1 MDLPESERTM
11 TDIAGS
17 EARLGAAVS
26 SASDDRAG
34 LIAAARAV
42 FLVALLAAW
51 QGAVALGLADAAF
64 VSTPF
69 SVAKSLW
76 LLFSEGELFPNLGT
90 TMLEIVIAFALSIV
104 FGIASAVV
112 LDRVDWLNRIVSPF
126 LTAFNSMPRIALGP
140 LFILWFGIGI
150 GSKVVLAFSLGYF
163 IMLLSTLG
171 GLKNV
176 DRDLLLMSRLFGA
189 SGLGLFRHVRLPWA
203 LPGIFAGLKLT
214 LIYCSAGAV
223 IGEMIAAKSGLGL
236 LLQSFSG
243 RFDVAGVMALILIV
257 AMMVMVAT
265 SLMDLAERRLLAWSK
280 GSTNVPG

>member
-1 MDLPESERTM
+1 M
-11 TDIAGS
+11 TDVANS
-17 EARLGAAVS
+17 EANLGTAVRPAGGRP
-26 SASDDRAG
+26 AS
-34 LIAAARAV
+34 IFAARAA
-42 FLVALLAAW
+42 FLAVILALW
-51 QGAVALGLADAAF
+51 QGAVDAGLANAAF
-64 VSTPF
+64 VSTPAG
-69 SVAKSLW
+69 VAQSLW
-76 LLFSEGELFPNLGT
+76 HLFRDGEIFPDLGT
-90 TMLEIVIAFALSIV
+90 TVLEIAIAFVLSVV

-112 LDRVDWLNRIVSPF
+112 LDRNDWLNRILSPF

-150 GSKVVLAFSLGYF
+150 ASKVVLAFSLGYF

-189 SGLGLFRHVRLPWA
+189 SELRLFRHVRFPWA

-223 IGEMIAAKSGLGL
+223 IGEMIAARSGLGV

-243 RFDVAGVMALILIV
+243 RFDVAGVLALILIV
-257 AMMVMVAT
+257 ALLVMVLT
-265 SLMDLAERRLLAWSK
+265 SLMDLAERRLLEWSK
-280 GSTNVPG
+280 GSTDVPG

>member
-1 MDLPESERTM
+1 M
-11 TDIAGS
+11 TDIANS
-17 EARLGAAVS
+17 E
-26 SASDDRAG
+26 SALD
-34 LIAAARAV
+34 AAARSAGQRSGAIMAARV
-42 FLVALLAAW
+42 AFLALFLALW
-51 QGAVALGLADAAF
+51 QGAVEMGFANAAF
-64 VSTPF
+64 ISTPA
-69 SVAKSLW
+69 SVARSLW
-76 LLFSEGELFPNLGT
+76 LLFAQGEVLPDLGT
-90 TMLEIVIAFALSIV
+90 TLLEIAIAFVLSVI

-112 LDRVDWLNRIVSPF
+112 LDRNDWLNRVLSPF

-140 LFILWFGIGI
+140 LFVLWFGIGI
-150 GSKVVLAFSLGYF
+150 ASKVVLAFSLGYF

-189 SGLGLFRHVRLPWA
+189 SEFRLFRHVRLPWA

-236 LLQSFSG
+236 LLQTFSG

-257 AMMVMVAT
+257 AFLVMTLT
-265 SLMDLAERRLLAWSK
+265 SLMDFSERRLLLWSR
-280 GSTNVPG
+280 GSTDVPG

>member
-1 MDLPESERTM
+1 M
-11 TDIAGS
+11 TNIASS
-17 EARLGAAVS
+17 EANLGAAVH
-26 SASDDRAG
+26 APSDDRSG
-34 LIAAARAV
+34 LVLGARLL
-42 FLVALLAAW
+42 FLLAFLALW
-51 QGAVALGLADAAF
+51 QGAVAIGLASAAF
-64 VSTPF
+64 VSTPL
-69 SVAKSLW
+69 SVAQSLW
-76 LLFSEGELFPNLGT
+76 LLFSGGEVFPNLGT
-90 TMLEIVIAFALSIV
+90 TMLEILLAFLLSIV

-112 LDRVDWLNRIVSPF
+112 LDRMDWLNRVVSPF

-150 GSKVVLAFSLGYF
+150 ASKVVLAFSLGYF

-189 SGLGLFRHVRLPWA
+189 SEIGLFRHVRLPWA

-223 IGEMIAAKSGLGL
+223 IGEMIAAKSGLGV

-257 AMMVMVAT
+257 ALMVMAVT
-265 SLMDLAERRLLAWSK
+265 SLMDLAERRLLRWSK
-280 GSTNVPG
+280 GSTDVPG

>member
-1 MDLPESERTM
+1 M
-11 TDIAGS
+11 TDLANS
-17 EARLGAAVS
+17 EARLGDAAHPTGGRP
-26 SASDDRAG
+26 AT
-34 LIAAARAV
+34 IFAARAV
-42 FLVALLAAW
+42 FLGAILALW
-51 QGAVALGLADAAF
+51 QGAVAVWLVNAAF
-64 VSTPF
+64 VSTPAG
-69 SVAKSLW
+69 VAQSLW
-76 LLFSEGELFPNLGT
+76 QMFRDGEVLPDLGT
-90 TMLEIVIAFALSIV
+90 TVLEIALAFVLSVV

-112 LDRVDWLNRIVSPF
+112 LDRNDWLNRIISPF

-150 GSKVVLAFSLGYF
+150 ASKVVLAFSLGYF

-189 SGLGLFRHVRLPWA
+189 SELRLFRHVRFPWA

-223 IGEMIAAKSGLGL
+223 IGEMIAAKSGLGV

-243 RFDVAGVMALILIV
+243 RFDVAGVLALILIV
-257 AMMVMVAT
+257 ALLVMVLT
-265 SLMDLAERRLLAWSK
+265 SLMDLAERRFLEWSR
-280 GSTNVPG
+280 GSTDVPG